1 MKEAMK
7 AKNQAALR
15 GIRAIKSAILL
26 FKTDGS
32 NKQLDSESEIKLLQK
47 LIKQRQDSVDIYIKQ
62 NREDLAKIELEE
74 IEVISKFLPAQLSDD
89 ELEKAV
95 KDIVTAL
102 GANSVKEMGKV
113 IGEANK
119 LLAGKADG
127 KRIAEAVKSLLK

>member
-7 AKNQAALR
+7 AKDQAALR

-47 LIKQRQDSVDIYIKQ
+47 LIKQRQDSADIYIKQ